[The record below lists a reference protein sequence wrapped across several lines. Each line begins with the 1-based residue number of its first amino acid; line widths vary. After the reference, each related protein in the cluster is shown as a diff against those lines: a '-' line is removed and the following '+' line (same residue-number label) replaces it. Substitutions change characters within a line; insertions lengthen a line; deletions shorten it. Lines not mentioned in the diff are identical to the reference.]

1 MGIDLAAA
9 PLQPRPGSAH
19 NPRMV
24 YLIDASVF
32 MFKAWFSIPAD
43 MTDPARNPVNALYG
57 FSRFLGDFLEQMQPE
72 YVAVAFDENRGET
85 CVRTAIYPQYKAN
98 REPPPLEL
106 KLQFARCRAVTRA
119 LGLSDCAD
127 ECFEADDLI
136 AAMAAQM
143 RRAGHKVTILSR
155 DKDLAQVLQPGD
167 VLWDYPSGRRTPYE
181 QVPEVYGVRAEQI
194 ADFLALTG
202 DSVDNIP
209 GVRGIGPKTASALL
223 RRFECVDT
231 IYENLDELAR
241 LDIRAAASLAGKLR
255 EQRSGVD
262 LARRLTRVRY
272 DAPVAAD
279 ERALAR
285 RKPDLPDLVSLYDT
299 AGFGE
304 ALRRQARRLAGIA

>member
-1 MGIDLAAA
+1 
-9 PLQPRPGSAH
+9 
-19 NPRMV
+19 MV

-43 MTDPARNPVNALYG
+43 MTDPAQNPVNALYG
-57 FSRFLGDFLEQMQPE
+57 FSRFLGDFLEERQPE
-72 YVAVAFDENRGET
+72 FVAVAFDENRDET

-98 REPPPLEL
+98 REPAPPEL

-119 LGLSDCAD
+119 LGLADCAD
-127 ECFEADDLI
+127 PCFEADDLI

-143 RRAGHKVTILSR
+143 RRSGHKVTILSR

-167 VLWDYPSGRRTPYE
+167 VLWDYPSGRRTSYE

-209 GVRGIGPKTASALL
+209 GVRGVGPKTASALL
-223 RRFECVDT
+223 RRFDSVDT
-231 IYENLDELAR
+231 IYENLEEVAR
-241 LDIRAAASLAGKLR
+241 LNIRAAVSLPGKLR
-255 EQRSGVD
+255 DQRASVD
-262 LARRLTRVRY
+262 LALQLTRVRY

-279 ERALAR
+279 EKTLVR
-285 RKPDLPDLVSLYDT
+285 RKPDLVNLVALYDT

-304 ALRRQARRLAGIA
+304 GLRRQARRLAAAS